1 MQREGPHREECVCAK
16 LSRSRIFAG
25 PIPSRN
31 ATHMRR
37 RRSVLSSTADA
48 GITRYLQLYSILSQS
63 LADGEYK
70 SSRALP
76 SEPDLVARYRV
87 SRTTVRR
94 ALRLLEQEGRILR
107 RRGSGTY
114 AKTSRVHSSLAFNAE
129 ALYGDAPSTAKDPD
143 TEVLHRA
150 PLDVPPSLQA
160 AYPELGQ
167 HAFAVQRT
175 RSEQGEPY
183 QLSVTYVTETSA
195 KHYGLRRG
203 GSQATGLDKVTKDV
217 RGVQQVT
224 TAVAADAI
232 ASKQLKVAIGAPL
245 LRVRAALSGADGELL
260 GVEET
265 LLRPDRAH
273 LQDTL
278 ARDRAGKSRAR
289 WQLRSA

>member
-1 MQREGPHREECVCAK
+1 
-16 LSRSRIFAG
+16 
-25 PIPSRN
+25 
-31 ATHMRR
+31 MRR

-94 ALRLLEQEGRILR
+94 ALHLLEQEGRILR

-114 AKTSRVHSSLAFNAE
+114 AKTSRVHSSLAFNAD
-129 ALYGDAPSTAKDPD
+129 ALYGDSPTAAKEPG
-143 TEVLHRA
+143 TEILHRA
-150 PLDVPPSLQA
+150 PLEVPASLQA
-160 AYPELGQ
+160 AHPELGE
-167 HAFAVQRT
+167 HSFGVQRA
-175 RSEQGEPY
+175 RSENGEPI
-183 QLSVTYVTETSA
+183 QLAVTYVPEAVA
-195 KHYGLRRG
+195 KRYGLRRG
-203 GSQATGLDKVTKDV
+203 SGLEKLAKDV

-245 LRVRAALSGADGELL
+245 LRIGRIVQDSSGRP
-260 GVEET
+260 VEYIVG
-265 LLRPDRAH
+265 LYRPDRYQFNMS
-273 LQDTL
+273 LDRIRGEEQNTWS
-278 ARDRAGKSRAR
+278 ARVAPAAGGK
-289 WQLRSA
+289 RSPRSIRREKRK

>member
-1 MQREGPHREECVCAK
+1 
-16 LSRSRIFAG
+16 
-25 PIPSRN
+25 
-31 ATHMRR
+31 MRR

-94 ALRLLEQEGRILR
+94 ALHLLEQEGRILR

-114 AKTSRVHSSLAFNAE
+114 AKTSRVHSSLAFDAQ
-129 ALYGDAPSTAKDPD
+129 ALYGDGPAAKDPG
-143 TEVLHRA
+143 TEILHRA
-150 PLDVPPSLQA
+150 PLEVPASLQA
-160 AYPELGQ
+160 AYPDLGEQ
-167 HAFAVQRT
+167 AFAVQRT
-175 RSEQGEPY
+175 RSEQGEPF
-183 QLSVTYVTETSA
+183 QLAVTYVPEAVA
-195 KHYGLRRG
+195 KRYGLRRG
-203 GSQATGLDKVTKDV
+203 GSQATGLEKLTKDV
-217 RGVQQVT
+217 RNVQQVT

-232 ASKQLKVAIGAPL
+232 ASKQLKVSIGAPL
-245 LRVRAALSGADGELL
+245 LRVRASLSTATGELL
-260 GVEET
+260 GVDEI

-278 ARDRAGKSRAR
+278 ARDRGSKARQR
-289 WQLRSA
+289 WQLKSA

>member
-1 MQREGPHREECVCAK
+1 
-16 LSRSRIFAG
+16 
-25 PIPSRN
+25 
-31 ATHMRR
+31 MRR

-94 ALRLLEQEGRILR
+94 ALHLLEQEGRILR

-114 AKTSRVHSSLAFNAE
+114 AKTSRVHGSLGLNAE
-129 ALYGDAPSTAKDPD
+129 SLYGDAAAAGKEPG
-143 TEVLHRA
+143 TEILRRA
-150 PLDVPPSLQA
+150 PLEVPPSLHA
-160 AYPELGQ
+160 AHPELGEQ
-167 HAFAVQRT
+167 AFALQRA
-175 RSEQGEPY
+175 RSEDGEPI
-183 QLSVTYVTETSA
+183 QLAVTYVPEA
-195 KHYGLRRG
+195 VARRYNLRRG
-203 GSQATGLDKVTKDV
+203 GSMEKLAKDV
-217 RGVQQVT
+217 RSVQQVT
-224 TAVAADAI
+224 TAVAADVV

-245 LRVRAALSGADGELL
+245 LRVRAALTAANGELL
-260 GVEET
+260 AVDEI

-278 ARDRAGKSRAR
+278 ARDRAGKSRQR
-289 WQLRSA
+289 WQLKSA

>member
-1 MQREGPHREECVCAK
+1 
-16 LSRSRIFAG
+16 
-25 PIPSRN
+25 
-31 ATHMRR
+31 MRR

-94 ALRLLEQEGRILR
+94 ALHLLEQEGRILR

-114 AKTSRVHSSLAFNAE
+114 AKTSRVHSSLAFNAD
-129 ALYGDAPSTAKDPD
+129 ALYGEVPTAAKEPG
-143 TEVLHRA
+143 TEILHRA
-150 PLDVPPSLQA
+150 PLEVPASLQA
-160 AYPELGQ
+160 AHPELGEQ
-167 HAFAVQRT
+167 SFGVQRA
-175 RSEQGEPY
+175 RSENGEPI
-183 QLSVTYVTETSA
+183 QLAVTYVPDAVA
-195 KHYGLRRG
+195 KRYSLRRG
-203 GSQATGLDKVTKDV
+203 SGLEKLGKDV

-245 LRVRAALSGADGELL
+245 LRIRAALSGANGDLL
-260 GVEET
+260 AVDEI

-278 ARDRAGKSRAR
+278 ARDRSSKSRQR
-289 WQLRSA
+289 WQLKSA

>member
-1 MQREGPHREECVCAK
+1 
-16 LSRSRIFAG
+16 
-25 PIPSRN
+25 
-31 ATHMRR
+31 MRR

-76 SEPDLVARYRV
+76 SEPELVSQYRV

-129 ALYGDAPSTAKDPD
+129 ALYGDAPAAAKEPG
-143 TEVLHRA
+143 TEILQRA
-150 PLDVPPSLQA
+150 PVEVPASLQA
-160 AYPELGQ
+160 AHPELGVQ
-167 HAFAVQRT
+167 AFSVQRM
-175 RSEQGEPY
+175 RSESGEPY
-183 QLSVTYVTETSA
+183 QLAVTYLPEESA
-195 KHYGLRRG
+195 KRYGLRRG
-203 GSQATGLDKVTKDV
+203 GSQSSGLEKLAKDV
-217 RGVQQVT
+217 RSVQQVT

-232 ASKQLKVAIGAPL
+232 ASKQLKVAIGSPL
-245 LRVRAALSGADGELL
+245 LRIRAALADSNGDLL
-260 GVEET
+260 AVDEM

-278 ARDRAGKSRAR
+278 ARDRGSKSRQK
-289 WQLRSA
+289 WQLKSA

>member
-1 MQREGPHREECVCAK
+1 M
-16 LSRSRIFAG
+16 
-25 PIPSRN
+25 
-31 ATHMRR
+31 R

-70 SSRALP
+70 ASRALP

-94 ALRLLEQEGRILR
+94 ALHLLEQEGRILR

-129 ALYGDAPSTAKDPD
+129 ALYGDAPAAAKDPG
-143 TEVLHRA
+143 TAILHRA
-150 PLDVPPSLQA
+150 PVEVPASLQA
-160 AYPELGQ
+160 AYPELGE
-167 HAFAVQRT
+167 HSFAVQRMQ
-175 RSEQGEPY
+175 SESGEPY
-183 QLSVTYVTETSA
+183 QLTVTYVTDASA

-203 GSQATGLDKVTKDV
+203 SQASGLDKLSKDV
-217 RGVQQVT
+217 RAVQQVT

-232 ASKQLKVAIGAPL
+232 AAKQLKVAIGAPL
-245 LRVRAALSGADGELL
+245 LRIRAALNDAKGDLL
-260 GVEET
+260 AVDEM

-278 ARDRAGKSRAR
+278 ARDRAGKSRQR
-289 WQLRSA
+289 WQLKSA

>member
-1 MQREGPHREECVCAK
+1 
-16 LSRSRIFAG
+16 
-25 PIPSRN
+25 
-31 ATHMRR
+31 MRR

-94 ALRLLEQEGRILR
+94 ALHLLEQEGRILR

-114 AKTSRVHSSLAFNAE
+114 AKTSRVHSSMAFNAD
-129 ALYGDAPSTAKDPD
+129 ALYGDASTAAKEPG
-143 TEVLHRA
+143 TEILQRA
-150 PLDVPPSLQA
+150 PLEVPASLQA
-160 AYPELGQ
+160 AHPELGEQ
-167 HAFAVQRT
+167 SFGVQRA
-175 RSEQGEPY
+175 RSDNGEPI
-183 QLSVTYVTETSA
+183 QLAVTYVPEAVA
-195 KHYGLRRG
+195 KRYNLRRG
-203 GSQATGLDKVTKDV
+203 GGLEKLAKDV

-245 LRVRAALSGADGELL
+245 LRIRAALSGANGDLIAVDEI
-260 GVEET
+260 

-278 ARDRAGKSRAR
+278 ARDRGGSKARQR
-289 WQLRSA
+289 WQLKSA

>member
-1 MQREGPHREECVCAK
+1 MRRTPQVTH
-16 LSRSRIFAG
+16 SS
-25 PIPSRN
+25 IPPFPTRKS
-31 ATHMRR
+31 AMRR

-94 ALRLLEQEGRILR
+94 ALHLLEQEGRILR

-114 AKTSRVHSSLAFNAE
+114 AKTSRVHSSLAFNAD
-129 ALYGDAPSTAKDPD
+129 ALYGDAPAAAKDPG
-143 TEVLHRA
+143 TEILQRA
-150 PLDVPPSLQA
+150 PAEVPPSLQA
-160 AYPELGQ
+160 AHPELGE
-167 HAFAVQRT
+167 HSFAVQRM
-175 RSEQGEPY
+175 RSESGEPY
-183 QLSVTYVTETSA
+183 QLAITYVPEASA
-195 KHYGLRRG
+195 KRYGLRRG
-203 GSQATGLDKVTKDV
+203 GSQTSGLEKLAKDV
-217 RGVQQVT
+217 RAVQQIT

-245 LRVRAALSGADGELL
+245 LRIRAALTDATGGLL
-260 GVEET
+260 AVDEM
-265 LLRPDRAH
+265 LMRPDRAH

-278 ARDRAGKSRAR
+278 ARDRAGKSRQR
-289 WQLRSA
+289 WQLKSA

>member
-1 MQREGPHREECVCAK
+1 
-16 LSRSRIFAG
+16 
-25 PIPSRN
+25 
-31 ATHMRR
+31 MRR

-70 SSRALP
+70 LSRALP

-94 ALRLLEQEGRILR
+94 ALHLLEQEGRILR

-129 ALYGDAPSTAKDPD
+129 ALYGDATVGAKED
-143 TEVLHRA
+143 TEILQRA
-150 PLDVPPSLQA
+150 PLDVPASLQA
-160 AYPELGQ
+160 AHPELGEQ
-167 HAFAVQRT
+167 TFGVQRA
-175 RSEQGEPY
+175 RSDNGEPI
-183 QLSVTYVTETSA
+183 QLGVTYVPEAVA
-195 KHYGLRRG
+195 KRYSLRRG
-203 GSQATGLDKVTKDV
+203 SSQATGLDKLTKDV

-245 LRVRAALSGADGELL
+245 LRIRAALSDSNGELL
-260 GVEET
+260 AVDEM

-278 ARDRAGKSRAR
+278 ARDRAGKTRQR
-289 WQLRSA
+289 WQLKSA

>member
-1 MQREGPHREECVCAK
+1 
-16 LSRSRIFAG
+16 
-25 PIPSRN
+25 
-31 ATHMRR
+31 MRR

-94 ALRLLEQEGRILR
+94 ALHLLEQEGRILR

-114 AKTSRVHSSLAFNAE
+114 AKTSRVHGSRAFNVE
-129 ALYGDAPSTAKDPD
+129 ALYGDGTVAAKEPG
-143 TEVLHRA
+143 TEILHRA
-150 PLDVPPSLQA
+150 PLEVPTSLQA
-160 AYPELGQ
+160 AHPELGDQ
-167 HAFAVQRT
+167 SFAVQRT
-175 RSEQGEPY
+175 RSDNSEPF
-183 QLSVTYVTETSA
+183 QLAVTYVPEAVA
-195 KHYGLRRG
+195 KRYGLRR
-203 GSQATGLDKVTKDV
+203 GSQATGLEKLAKDV

-232 ASKQLKVAIGAPL
+232 AAKQLKVAIGAPL
-245 LRVRAALSGADGELL
+245 LRIRAALSGATGELL
-260 GVEET
+260 AVDEM

-278 ARDRAGKSRAR
+278 ARDRAGKARQR
-289 WQLRSA
+289 WQLKSA